1 MAPTWPA
8 EKCSVSASVS
18 RDPIVPTIVTSS
30 PSRTQVMPSANT
42 IVQCHLD
49 HGNRSSRAGMKPN
62 HTVARDHCL
71 APARASRA
79 ALAGARY
86 GRLFPEPPPLDL
98 RPDQLRAL
106 GRRGG
111 LCEPSDGFAYAR
123 EVAAGWPIFG
133 QYIAH
138 DLTADRSALTM
149 RADVDA
155 LVNFHSP
162 RANLECL
169 YGDGPSAQPSCT
181 ATPTA
186 RSSC

>member
-1 MAPTWPA
+1 MLVGT
-8 EKCSVSASVS
+8 
-18 RDPIVPTIVTSS
+18 
-30 PSRTQVMPSANT
+30 PSAGGQGLESRYGVAGT
-42 IVQCHLD
+42 TVWRFD
-49 HGNRSSRAGMKPN
+49 ETRRRSVDYDYMITTTMKPN
-62 HTVARDHCL
+62 KTVARDHCL
-71 APARASRA
+71 APARASRV

-106 GRRGG
+106 GRLGG
-111 LCEPSDGFAYAR
+111 LCDASDGFDYAR

-155 LVNFHSP
+155 LMKLPQPASQPGMSLRRRTLSP
-162 RANLECL
+162 TLHVKPRRRREAPAEW
-169 YGDGPSAQPSCT
+169 PRPAPQQ
-181 ATPTA
+181 
-186 RSSC
+186 